1 MKRWRFH
8 RAALAEVEG
17 TARWY
22 ERERAGLGDE
32 FVVALDDVLARLE
45 RGEIAT
51 SPVPEDP
58 RARRVFLQRFPH
70 AVVFVDSGEECFV
83 LAVAHL
89 RRSPGYWVERMD
101 APDT

>member
-1 MKRWRFH
+1 MKPWRFH
-8 RAALAEVEG
+8 RAVLEEIES

-45 RGEIAT
+45 RGEVAT

-58 RARRVFLQRFPH
+58 RARRVFLTRFPH

-89 RRSPGYWVERMD
+89 RRSPGYWLERMSE
-101 APDT
+101 PDT